1 MKTPLVR
8 LWIGASFVLLAVL
21 LLVLTFSLALATH
34 WYWLSGLLAL
44 VGVLVVYVPSINRF
58 VIGKYQRRNFFKQ
71 YSTLYKRIAKKLKL
85 SSNVYKTAWY
95 LVISEGNT
103 SDSFAQFNRVKLNGM
118 PPNIAVYHVQ
128 GALIWHVK
136 AKVEDQQHFL
146 AWLSFIRAKQ
156 PLNGVLLLS
165 DAFSVIQRSQKAKQE
180 FIADFKARLESI
192 YLRSGYPV
200 PAHLF
205 LCGINKLDG
214 IAESLNERVELA
226 DLSIYFSEQG
236 LQSSHALSEAYD
248 LLFKKLFANNLQQVS
263 LQLDDEFKRKQ
274 LLGPMQ
280 LQYLKLAVAH
290 FIDELADFNGQV
302 LPYKIESFHL
312 VESENAEQRVN
323 LATAHTLIEVNQSL
337 LPVVAE
343 TTLKPKAEITKTFT
357 NQVLP
362 LAHLAPVNRW
372 KIWRHSVRQFL
383 MLCTGAGLLAGAAWV
398 GWQAYVYNQSLHQEF
413 SKLHQDYKYIL
424 NKSAISFDE
433 LSSLIEPLALLQS
446 GYSQFTEEKES
457 QPWYALPILASIDR
471 EEHYRSLY
479 QQQLATTLEPTIS
492 KYLEQELFVYLELE
506 DYLNVINVKDIYQS
520 FALGE
525 NKRLVKKHLAESLTQ
540 SALLDESQVQVVS
553 SLVDDLYFLG
563 YNKIDINEELLALVD
578 NQLALQDTNQLM
590 YEYVKQLPEFAKLID
605 IRPTLLAKHSDH
617 VSLFGI
623 TRAKTQ
629 FLVPELFTPKAL
641 QQLSFLPESA
651 FMQKLVQDNH
661 GLFQTPPSKRELTR
675 IGNYIKFSYIN
686 DYISFWRQYYSG
698 IHLAP
703 ELSLEVLLSELTE
716 SEQSPLLQLYTTLRA
731 YIYLPQVE
739 VPSFEKADAIAANA
753 PKKVAA
759 KAQKAQQLIDKANQ
773 SLNKQQLLEIERAK
787 EFNEIAGKIR
797 QAFSDSPILVQS
809 AESLSKQY
817 QAFVAQLKALKDW
830 KTQADSTVIPG
841 LSYFQQLQDPNNFKA
856 FSGLWLTR
864 YDEPLM
870 AELVDLVLR
879 ETATHVKRKTSEYLQ
894 EKWQQDVV
902 APYRKNVA
910 VYYPFNKS
918 GEDLKLSALAAF
930 FAPNSSISNFEEQ
943 ILGQFVSVDG
953 TLQFPVFGR
962 EAALSLS
969 PEVTTF
975 LSTYGKLQRELYGQ
989 DGNLKL
995 NIVIAPKSMSAALSE
1010 FTLRVGER
1018 KLTYTHGPLVETQ
1031 FTWPTD
1037 FTEQSLELVLTDLS
1051 NQKMTHTLEGVWSPM
1066 RLVERY
1072 QQQSRR
1078 DTVEV
1083 SNKQGAAVVLSMKGA
1098 GDEASLLN
1106 PEFFSRLFVPDT
1118 VLQ

>member
-1 MKTPLVR
+1 MKTPLAR
-8 LWIGASFVLLAVL
+8 LWIGASIMLLAM
-21 LLVLTFSLALATH
+21 LLVIMTFLLTLATH
-34 WYWLSGLLAL
+34 WYWLGALLAL
-44 VGVLVVYVPSINRF
+44 VSLLVIYVPSINRF
-58 VIGKYQRRNFFKQ
+58 VVGRYQRRNFFKQ
-71 YSTLYKRIAKKLKL
+71 YSTLYQRIAKKLKL
-85 SSNVYKTAWY
+85 SGNIYKTAWY

-118 PPNIAVYHVQ
+118 PANITVYHVQ
-128 GALIWHVK
+128 GALIWHVQ
-136 AKVEDQQHFL
+136 AKVEEQQHFL

-236 LQSSHALSEAYD
+236 LQSSQALSEAYD

-280 LQYLKLAVAH
+280 LQYLKLAVSH

-312 VESENAEQRVN
+312 VESEGGQQRVN

-362 LAHLAPVNRW
+362 LAHLAPVNKW
-372 KIWRHSVRQFL
+372 KIWRHSFRQL
-383 MLCTGAGLLAGAAWV
+383 VMLGTAGAVLTGSAWI
-398 GWQAYVYNQSLHQEF
+398 GWQAYDYNQSLHQEF
-413 SKLHQDYKYIL
+413 SQLHQDYKYIL
-424 NKSAISFDE
+424 NKEAISFDE
-433 LSSLIEPLALLQS
+433 LDSLIEPLTLLQS
-446 GYSQFTEEKES
+446 GYRAFSQSKAHK
-457 QPWYALPILASIDR
+457 PWYVFPFLASIDR
-471 EEHYRSLY
+471 EEHYRDLY
-479 QQQLATTLEPTIS
+479 QQQLATTLEPTLS

-506 DYLNVINVKDIYQS
+506 DYLNVINVKDIYLS
-520 FALGE
+520 FAQAE
-525 NKRLVKKHLAESLTQ
+525 NKAQVEKHLAKSLAQSGMLDDTQ
-540 SALLDESQVQVVS
+540 IQTVL
-553 SLVDDLYFLG
+553 SLIDDLYLLG
-563 YNKIDINEELLALVD
+563 YNKIDTNEELLALID
-578 NQLALQDTNQLM
+578 SQLALQDTNQLM

-605 IRPTLLAKHSDH
+605 IRPTLLAKHNNH
-617 VSLFGI
+617 VSLFGVS
-623 TRAKTQ
+623 RENTQ

-661 GLFQTPPSKRELTR
+661 GLFQQTPSKRELAR

-698 IHLAP
+698 IHLVP

-731 YIYLPQVE
+731 YVYVQSID
-739 VPSFEKADAIAANA
+739 VPSTEQSQVSAANA
-753 PKKVAA
+753 PKKLAA
-759 KAQKAQQLIDKANQ
+759 KVQKAQQLADKANAT
-773 SLNKQQLLEIERAK
+773 LNKALLLEIEQAK

-797 QAFSDSPILVQS
+797 QAFSSSPILVQS
-809 AESLSKQY
+809 ADVLAAEY
-817 QAFVAQLKALKDW
+817 QVFVAELKALKDW
-830 KTQADSTVIPG
+830 KAQADSTVFPG
-841 LSYFQQLQDPNNFKA
+841 QTYFEQLNDPTNFKD
-856 FSGLWLTR
+856 FSGLWLSR

-870 AELVDLVLR
+870 AELVEQVLR
-879 ETATHVKRKTSEYLQ
+879 ETTTHVKRKVSEYLQ
-894 EKWQQDVV
+894 QQWQQDVV
-902 APYRKNVA
+902 TPYRNNVA
-910 VYYPFNKS
+910 AYYPFNKS

-930 FAPNSSISNFEEQ
+930 FAPNSAISDFDKQ
-943 ILGQFVSVDG
+943 ILAQFVTVGDV
-953 TLQFPVFGR
+953 LELPVFGR
-962 EAALSLS
+962 QASLTIA
-969 PEVTTF
+969 PDVTQF
-975 LSTYGKLQRELYGQ
+975 LSTYRQLQQTLYGQ
-989 DGNLKL
+989 DGNLKFT
-995 NIVIAPKSMSAALSE
+995 ITVAPKAMSAALSE
-1010 FTLRVGER
+1010 FLLRVGER
-1018 KLTYTHGPLVETQ
+1018 KLSYTHGPLVETQ
-1031 FTWPTD
+1031 FVWPEN
-1037 FTEQSLELVLTDLS
+1037 FSEQSLQLILTDLN
-1051 NQKMTHTLEGVWSPM
+1051 NQKLTQTFEGVWSPM
-1066 RLVERY
+1066 RLIERF
-1072 QQQSRR
+1072 QQHTGQDAIEIS
-1078 DTVEV
+1078 TQ
-1083 SNKQGAAVVLSMKGA
+1083 QGASVVFNIKGA
-1098 GDEASLLN
+1098 GDNSSLLS
-1106 PEFFSRLFVPDT
+1106 PEFFARLSVPST